1 MLGVE
6 SELPGDAMNEAGG
19 QKEEPE
25 LIEGSKGTEMSIAE
39 KAYFWARP
47 LILAIASLPFAGL
60 ILYAAKTDRIEG
72 LIHRPLFMVLALPT
86 LVLWILIALI
96 FKRMI
101 WRRFETGYLL
111 PTGKELKALRARRK
125 FSIRVAIDAY
135 FFVIAILCTKTVLQ
149 VAHRGV
155 KAWAVL
161 ALVWLIM
168 AYIYVLAARPSLKK
182 LAIAGVAGQFCLFSI
197 SASLSAAHIQHDK
210 GAAWALA
217 VVMWTFSAGFI
228 AWSLRPPA
236 PKAAPPIAPEELET
250 VQGDVSR

>member
-1 MLGVE
+1 LQ
-6 SELPGDAMNEAGG
+6 GDAVKEAGG

-25 LIEGSKGTEMSIAE
+25 LIQCGNGTEMSNAE

-47 LILAIASLPFAGL
+47 SIMAVASVPFVGL
-60 ILYAAKTDRIEG
+60 ILYAAKTDRFEG

-86 LVLWILIALI
+86 LFLWTLIALI
-96 FKRMI
+96 VKRMI

-168 AYIYVLAARPSLKK
+168 AYIYVLASRPSLKK
-182 LAIAGVAGQFCLFSI
+182 LAIAGIAGQFCLFSI
-197 SASLSAAHIQHDK
+197 SATLSAAHIQHDK
-210 GAAWALA
+210 VAAWALA
-217 VVMWTFSAGFI
+217 VALWMISAGFVV
-228 AWSLRPPA
+228 WSLRPPA
-236 PKAAPPIAPEELET
+236 SKAAMPIAPDEQ
-250 VQGDVSR
+250 VG